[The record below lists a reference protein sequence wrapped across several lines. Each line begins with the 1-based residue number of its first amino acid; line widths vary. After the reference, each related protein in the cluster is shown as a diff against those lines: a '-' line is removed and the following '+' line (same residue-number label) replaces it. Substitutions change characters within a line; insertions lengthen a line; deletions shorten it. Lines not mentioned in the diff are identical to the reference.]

1 MKKSQVTAQK
11 PPNPARRRH
20 IPDDRMDRSAFGAV
34 GALAKEIWTYRSHI
48 AVVFSG
54 DFRSSYRGT
63 VLGVFWNFA
72 LPMVPVS
79 VYIMLVNLRV
89 FPQYEGLNPAVY
101 IGFNVTLWLLLTG
114 VVTRP
119 MQTVKQ
125 RTQDAMKTAIP
136 LTAAI
141 SASFGQLC
149 FDTLVRL
156 VLVVTLVAIFGPVPV
171 PHLPYVALAVMAG
184 LTFCLSLG
192 LILSI
197 FNKIYPDIDRITTII
212 FQYGIFLSGVI
223 FPLSTLGPLSV
234 LEDYNPFNVF
244 IKSARDFLFYGVHAN
259 VHVLY
264 IWACVAVVLAL
275 VAARFFYVMEH
286 RIRELV

>member
-1 MKKSQVTAQK
+1 MDKSALW
-11 PPNPARRRH
+11 
-20 IPDDRMDRSAFGAV
+20 AV
-34 GALAKEIWTYRSHI
+34 AALAREIWAYRSHI
-48 AVVFSG
+48 AVVFTG

-63 VLGVFWNFA
+63 VLGVFWNFI
-72 LPMVPVS
+72 LPLVPIS

-89 FPQYEGLNPAVY
+89 FPQHEGLDPAVY
-101 IGFNVTLWLLLTG
+101 ISFNVTLWMLFTG

-156 VLVVTLVAIFGPVPV
+156 ALVVTLVVIFGPVPA
-171 PHLPYVALAVMAG
+171 PHLPYMALAVMTG
-184 LTFCLSLG
+184 LIFCVSLG

-197 FNKIYPDIDRITTII
+197 FNMIYPDVDRITTII

-223 FPLSTLGPLSV
+223 FPLSTMGPLSV

-244 IKSARDFLFYGVHAN
+244 IKSARDFLFFGVHADM
-259 VHVLY
+259 HALY
-264 IWACVAVVLAL
+264 IWAGVAVVLAF

>member
-1 MKKSQVTAQK
+1 MKKSRVVRRKTPK
-11 PPNPARRRH
+11 PIRRRH
-20 IPDDRMDRSAFGAV
+20 GPDDRIDKSALWAV
-34 GALAKEIWTYRSHI
+34 AAIIKEIWTYRSHI
-48 AVVFSG
+48 AVVFRG

-63 VLGVFWNFA
+63 VLGVLWNFI
-72 LPMVPVS
+72 LPLVPIS

-89 FPQYEGLNPAVY
+89 FPKYEGLDPAVY
-101 IGFNVTLWLLLTG
+101 ISFNVTLWMLFTG

-119 MQTVKQ
+119 IQTVKQ

-156 VLVVTLVAIFGPVPV
+156 ALVVTLVAIFGPIPA
-171 PHLPYVALAVMAG
+171 PDLPYLALAVLTG
-184 LTFCLSLG
+184 LIFCVALG

-197 FNKIYPDIDRITTII
+197 FNMIYPDVDRITTII
-212 FQYGIFLSGVI
+212 LQYGIFLSGVI
-223 FPLSTLGPLSV
+223 FPLSTMGPLSV
-234 LEDYNPFNVF
+234 LENYNPFNVF
-244 IKSARDFLFYGVHAN
+244 IKSARDLLFFGVHADMLA
-259 VHVLY
+259 LY
-264 IWACVAVVLAL
+264 VWSGAAAVLAT